1 MYKEFK
7 GLPEVLETLQDANNP
22 VMESI
27 KSIMNSKS
35 IVQVMQNCTLTPKE
49 VLYFSSPLL
58 EGLYE
63 AYFAV
68 QLSPCVDAC
77 IFPAY
82 EPPETLTAFFI
93 RALNAEKFSL
103 ETAQYLFRQGVSIK
117 DVYHRHVHHWGFI
130 EGERLYEFSKTLSIP
145 HWEDIMSILVIYY
158 YNIPSYSLIK
168 YMLNRYKN
176 DTKSRGY
183 KMAVRLNEKYNPDA
197 IIENNPKGPHDT
209 SYTEDKGRVFA
220 LCVREKK
227 TGYNLME
234 DKNSLTFVS
243 LHELSHIASIEFQ
256 HETEFWSN
264 FKFILQNAVDSGLYK
279 PIDYSIKPINYC
291 GLDVTYNPLYDKDL

>member
-168 YMLNRYKN
+168 YMLENADWGIEYLLIHANLTVGPFPFFRQKLFSYGFTEEELQRYYNGEKIVVNGIEYKDKYYAPPLVAPPLEQLILN
-176 DTKSRGY
+176 D
-183 KMAVRLNEKYNPDA
+183 
-197 IIENNPKGPHDT
+197 
-209 SYTEDKGRVFA
+209 
-220 LCVREKK
+220 
-227 TGYNLME
+227 
-234 DKNSLTFVS
+234 
-243 LHELSHIASIEFQ
+243 
-256 HETEFWSN
+256 SN
-264 FKFILQNAVDSGLYK
+264 ANVGIG
-279 PIDYSIKPINYC
+279 
-291 GLDVTYNPLYDKDL
+291 VTLP